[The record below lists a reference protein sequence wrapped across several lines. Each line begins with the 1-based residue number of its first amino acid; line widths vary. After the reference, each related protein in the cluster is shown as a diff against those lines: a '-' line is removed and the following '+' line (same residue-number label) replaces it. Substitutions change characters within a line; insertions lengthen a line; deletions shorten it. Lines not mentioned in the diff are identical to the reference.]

1 MWTFISRPSG
11 ILPGGISNFS
21 RIPCPFLKRST
32 LARSGKRSDIPV
44 SDISP
49 LTAEMVFL
57 FPAISRK
64 ETSTGNPATKRI
76 PDLRFKM
83 TDSTLSLSADTPRRS
98 NWERIPPDP
107 AHPAELFDPPVHL
120 TEYLRQ
126 MFLNPILFFLKSF
139 LPIIYPICQ
148 DNHQSA
154 QMYTPVP
161 SKSVSSHPGPAP
173 CIWHFPAYA

>member
-98 NWERIPPDP
+98 NWERIPSGSG
-107 AHPAELFDPPVHL
+107 
-120 TEYLRQ
+120 TSGRTLRSARS
-126 MFLNPILFFLKSF
+126 FNRISPSNVFKSHSFFLKSF